1 MKKFIM
7 LSVLGVLIIT
17 LLLVPTSKALITQQ
31 GGGSLGTSGIHYLN
45 VENIHAYKAVF
56 NVSSLS
62 GNYTYD
68 VKSGRFWMPQGGNA
82 Q

>member
-1 MKKFIM
+1 MKQHIIYALM
-7 LSVLGVLIIT
+7 IILSIFLISI
-17 LLLVPTSKALITQQ
+17 PSSSSLITNTAV
-31 GGGSLGTSGIHYLN
+31 SSSTTGIHYLN

-56 NVSSLS
+56 NVSGLND
-62 GNYTYD
+62 NYTYD